1 MFSNDVLACR
11 LDVMLHARGDERP
24 PRARLTPIFSQFT
37 DLVSNASGWA
47 YLIVSLLAYLDALVP
62 VVPSETSVITAGV
75 VASAGDLSLP
85 LVVAAAATGAF
96 FGDNAAY
103 FIGHRFGSRINE
115 RFFSGEKARRR
126 TEWAQRQVSER
137 GGELI
142 AIGRFIP
149 GGRTAVT
156 LSAGTLGYPWRRFVL
171 YDAAAALGWALY
183 GSLLGYFGG
192 HAFEAAPWKGL
203 LLALGI
209 AFAVAGAI
217 EVARWYVKRRSAS
230 AS

>member
-1 MFSNDVLACR
+1 
-11 LDVMLHARGDERP
+11 
-24 PRARLTPIFSQFT
+24 
-37 DLVSNASGWA
+37 
-47 YLIVSLLAYLDALVP
+47 VP

-75 VASAGDLSLP
+75 VASTGGLSLP
-85 LVVAAAATGAF
+85 LVVAVAACGAF
-96 FGDNAAY
+96 LGDNTSY
-103 FIGHRFGSRINE
+103 LIGARFGTRIND

-126 TEWAQRQVSER
+126 VEWAQRQVSER

-142 AIGRFIP
+142 LIARFIP

-171 YDAAAALGWALY
+171 FDAAAALGWALY
-183 GSLLGYFGG
+183 ASLLGYFGG

-209 AFAVAGAI
+209 AFAVAGTI
-217 EVARWYVKRRSAS
+217 EVVRWYLRRRPAAS
-230 AS
+230 

>member
-1 MFSNDVLACR
+1 VFN
-11 LDVMLHARGDERP
+11 
-24 PRARLTPIFSQFT
+24 QFT
-37 DLVSNASGWA
+37 DLVSHASAWA
-47 YLIVSLLAYLDALVP
+47 YVIVFLLAYFDALIP

-75 VASAGDLSLP
+75 VAASGNLSLP
-85 LVVAAAATGAF
+85 LIIAAAAAGAF
-96 FGDNAAY
+96 LGDNTAY
-103 FIGHRFGSRINE
+103 LLGHRYGTRIND
-115 RFFSGEKARRR
+115 RFFSGAKARKRI
-126 TEWAQRQVSER
+126 EWAQRQVSER

-183 GSLLGYFGG
+183 AALLGYFGG

-209 AFAVAGAI
+209 AFAVAGGI
-217 EVARWYVKRRSAS
+217 ELVRWYLKRRRA
-230 AS
+230 AAY